1 MFSSTIIVIQ
11 PVFRKHIKTLMP
23 CVEEKNAMVTIP
35 FISQET
41 VVPEDLQAHTEDFSG
56 SPTIAFPTEVDFS

>member
-1 MFSSTIIVIQ
+1 
-11 PVFRKHIKTLMP
+11 MP